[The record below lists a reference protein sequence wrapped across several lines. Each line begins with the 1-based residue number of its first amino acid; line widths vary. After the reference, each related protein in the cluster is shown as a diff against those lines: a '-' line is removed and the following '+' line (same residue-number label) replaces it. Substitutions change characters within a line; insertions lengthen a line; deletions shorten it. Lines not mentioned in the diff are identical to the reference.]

1 MTGYLPLISVSKKRI
16 LHITP
21 WYPSTEH
28 PHVAP
33 WIRRHIEALD
43 ASEDSHILH
52 IQAHA
57 YHNEDIEERALGVT
71 NIIKGKQGWPWRF
84 TEILNRYIL
93 VQELKKIKAT
103 TNFDV
108 VNFHI
113 AYPHL
118 VHLRKLKK
126 HLPSKIVVTEHWSY
140 YHYNFHSSKKLTR
153 VKNIFKSDFKLICVS
168 DQLRH
173 DIERFCGY
181 PITASIVPNIVVDE
195 YIRPVVNDRPKKMVM
210 GSYWKSPKR
219 PELVLEAFVK
229 FTEREPEWTLEIFG
243 HGPQTDTLQ
252 AKYSHPNIV
261 WLGSLEAGQIAER
274 LREAQCFLMPSDY
287 ETFSVV
293 TAEALCC
300 GCAIGVSN
308 KGALPE
314 LITAQNGQLVEHDQ
328 WIEAL
333 DSMTQKSWNH
343 DQIAQDAQAKFNAQT
358 VSQKYLEAIDK

>member
-1 MTGYLPLISVSKKRI
+1 MIGCLSLIAVTKQRI

-21 WYPSTEH
+21 WYPSSEH

-33 WIRRHIEALD
+33 WIRRHIEALGS
-43 ASEDSHILH
+43 SESSHVLH
-52 IQAHA
+52 IHAHA
-57 YHNEDIEERALGVT
+57 YQEENIEERENGVT
-71 NIIKGKQGWPWRF
+71 HVVKGKIGWPWRF

-93 VQELKKIKAT
+93 VRELKKLKAS

-126 HLPSKIVVTEHWSY
+126 HLPKKLVVTEHWSY
-140 YHYNFHSSKKLTR
+140 YHFNFHSTKKLSR
-153 VKNIFKSDFKLICVS
+153 IKDIFKDDFKLICVS
-168 DQLRH
+168 KQLKE

-181 PITASIVPNIVVDE
+181 PIHASIVPNIVAEE
-195 YIRPVVNDRPKKMVM
+195 YIQPVQNDRSKTMVM

-219 PELVLEAFVK
+219 PELALEAFVK
-229 FTEREPEWTLEIFG
+229 LVAREPEWTLEIFG
-243 HGPQTDTLQ
+243 HGPQMSVLQ
-252 AKYSHPNIV
+252 TEYSHPNIH
-261 WLGSLEAGQIAER
+261 WLGPLNSSQIAEK
-274 LREAQCFLMPSDY
+274 LRGAQYFLMPSDY

-300 GCAIGVSN
+300 GCAIAVSN

-314 LITAQNGQLVEHDQ
+314 FISTQNGLLVEHDQ
-328 WIEAL
+328 WTVAL
-333 DSMTQKSWNH
+333 DSMIQKSWDH
-343 DQIAQDAQAKFNAQT
+343 GQIAREAQARYNSQT
-358 VSQKYLEAIDK
+358 VSQKYLEAIG